1 MYMHQSTPATDLPC
15 ACTTMRKATRAL
27 SRLYDDTL
35 APLGVTVAQFGI
47 LKAIW
52 REPELAL
59 SRLADEMVMDR
70 TSLYRMLT
78 PMTSAGWIAIA
89 SPTKGRAKTVTLTA
103 EGESLLTQARQ
114 LWGDA
119 QNRVVGTYG
128 ADRWQALETAISE
141 LTHLSVGLNA

>member
-1 MYMHQSTPATDLPC
+1 MCMHQSIPATELPC

-52 REPELAL
+52 REPGLAL

-70 TSLYRMLT
+70 TSLYRMLA
-78 PMTSAGWIAIA
+78 PMASAGWIAIA

-103 EGESLLTQARQ
+103 EGESLLTKARQ
-114 LWGDA
+114 LWDGA
-119 QNRVVGTYG
+119 QSRVVGAYG
-128 ADRWQALETAISE
+128 ADRWQVLESAISE
-141 LTHLSVGLNA
+141 LTRLSVGLNA

>member
-1 MYMHQSTPATDLPC
+1 MYMHQSISATDLPC

-35 APLGVTVAQFGI
+35 APLGVTVAQFGV

-52 REPELAL
+52 SERDAAL
-59 SRLADEMVMDR
+59 SRLGDEMVMDR

-78 PMTSAGWIAIA
+78 PMTSAGWIVIG
-89 SPTKGRAKTVTLTA
+89 SPTKGRAKTATLTA
-103 EGESLLTQARQ
+103 EGESLLAQARP
-114 LWGDA
+114 LWDDA

-128 ADRWQALETAISE
+128 ADR
-141 LTHLSVGLNA
+141 

>member
-1 MYMHQSTPATDLPC
+1 MCMHQSISATELPC

-52 REPELAL
+52 REPGLAL

-78 PMTSAGWIAIA
+78 PMTSAGWIAVA

-103 EGESLLTQARQ
+103 EGESLLTKARQ
-114 LWGDA
+114 LWEGA
-119 QNRVVGTYG
+119 QSRVVGAYG
-128 ADRWQALETAISE
+128 ADRWQVLESAISE
-141 LTHLSVGLNA
+141 LTRLSVGLNA

>member
-1 MYMHQSTPATDLPC
+1 MYMHQSTSITDMPC

-27 SRLYDDTL
+27 SRLYDDAL
-35 APLGVTVAQFGI
+35 APLGVTVAQFGV

-52 REPELAL
+52 REPGVEL

-78 PMTSAGWIAIA
+78 PMTSVGWVAIA
-89 SPTKGRAKTVTLTA
+89 SPTKGRAKTVTLTT
-103 EGESLLTQARQ
+103 EGESLLVKARQ

-119 QNRVVGTYG
+119 QTRVVGTYG
-128 ADRWQALETAISE
+128 ADRWQVLENAISE
-141 LTHLSVGLNA
+141 LTRLSVGLNA

>member
-1 MYMHQSTPATDLPC
+1 MCMHQSISVTDLPC

-35 APLGVTVAQFGI
+35 APLGVTVAQFGV

-52 REPELAL
+52 REPDVAL

-89 SPTKGRAKTVTLTA
+89 SPTKGRAKTVALTT
-103 EGESLLTQARQ
+103 EGQSLLIKARQ
-114 LWGDA
+114 LWDDA
-119 QNRVVGTYG
+119 QTRVVGTYG
-128 ADRWQALETAISE
+128 AERWQVLESAISE
-141 LTHLSVGLNA
+141 LTRLSVGLNA